1 MHRQIQKQIQ
11 EAMKAKDTVRL
22 STLRGLL
29 SAFINELVAEGRKP
43 SEILS
48 DDEALAV
55 TKRAVKQRRDS
66 IEQFRSGGREDLASK
81 EEAEMKILEIY
92 LPAQMSREDIRK
104 VVLAKKEE
112 MGVSD
117 KSKMRIL
124 MSAVMKELKNKAD
137 GKDVKDVLESLFE

>member
-1 MHRQIQKQIQ
+1 
-11 EAMKAKDTVRL
+11 MKAKDTVRL

>member
-117 KSKMRIL
+117 KSKMGIL

>member
-66 IEQFRSGGREDLASK
+66 IEQFRCGGREDLASK

-117 KSKMRIL
+117 KSKMGIL